1 MTVYYILFIAFAAYC
16 LVSPFLLA
24 KAVIFGAK
32 LANKSENVEEW
43 KVFDIPTPKKKP
55 KMTAEEDRMNQIL
68 RNIDNYNG
76 TPQGQVKVEV
86 KHD

>member
-1 MTVYYILFIAFAAYC
+1 MEILLYILVFYVFLTPYFCFRAIKFGMKIAQNPEK
-16 LVSPFLLA
+16 VPE
-24 KAVIFGAK
+24 
-32 LANKSENVEEW
+32 ENVFH
-43 KVFDIPTPKKKP
+43 VPFPKKKP

-76 TPQGQVKVEV
+76 SAVGQVKVEV

>member
-1 MTVYYILFIAFAAYC
+1 MTVYYILFLSFAAYC

-32 LANKSENVEEW
+32 LANKQEKVEEW
-43 KVFDIPTPKKKP
+43 KVFDIPKPKKKP
-55 KMTAEEDRMNQIL
+55 KMTAEEDRMYQIL
-68 RNIDNYNG
+68 RNIDRYNG
-76 TPQGQVKVEV
+76 TSQGQVKVEV